1 MTLFGRVIE
10 PIWMGWKI
18 SEYFITNLFY
28 NESFLYVENRL
39 VNRQENY
46 WMYTLSK
53 DGKYP
58 GFTVGFLKCGND
70 YKSEFYGSI
79 LKIWERLQT

>member
-1 MTLFGRVIE
+1 MMTLFGRVIE

-53 DGKYP
+53 D
-58 GFTVGFLKCGND
+58 
-70 YKSEFYGSI
+70 
-79 LKIWERLQT
+79 